1 MPVKD
6 LKKLK
11 KLPYRPCAGVLL
23 FNAEGRVWVGRR
35 SQKWLQEVTSKVW
48 QMPQGGIDKGETPEE
63 AAIRELYEE
72 TGAKSVKV
80 LGETREWLR
89 YDLPDEALGVALRGK
104 FRGQKQKWFAMEF
117 LGKDSEFNIDGPK
130 GHKAEFDKWK
140 WVKMKKLP
148 ELVAPFKRP
157 VYEQLVTEFK
167 PLKKQL
173 KG

>member
-1 MPVKD
+1 MPEKN

-11 KLPYRPCAGVLL
+11 KLPYRPCAGVVLL
-23 FNAEGRVWVGRR
+23 NKKGKVWVGRR
-35 SQKWLQEVTSKVW
+35 SQKWLQEVTPKVW

-72 TGAKSVKV
+72 TGVKSVKV
-80 LGETREWLR
+80 LAESRDWLQ

-104 FRGQKQKWFAMEF
+104 FRGQKQKWFVMLF
-117 LGKDSEFNIDGPK
+117 MGDDSEITIDASN

-148 ELVAPFKRP
+148 DLVAPFKRP
-157 VYEQLVTEFK
+157 VYEQLVKEFSD
-167 PLKKQL
+167 LTKKS
-173 KG
+173 